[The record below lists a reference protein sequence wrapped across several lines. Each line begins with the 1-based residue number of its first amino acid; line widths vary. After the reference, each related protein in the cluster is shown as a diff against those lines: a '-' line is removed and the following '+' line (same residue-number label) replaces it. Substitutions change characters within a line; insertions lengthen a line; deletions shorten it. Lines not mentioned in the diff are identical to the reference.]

1 MKVAEVDPPKFRCW
15 LLLRMLGV
23 LFLFAFSG
31 GMVFGQVRYEGHSH
45 NDYRRKTPLHKAL
58 DHGFHSVE
66 ADVHLH
72 KGELVVAHNGFLLR
86 RKRTLEGLYLKPLH
100 QRALQHGMRSVHA
113 DGTPGFVLYIDI
125 KQGCPDLLDTLV
137 IQLQAY
143 ADMLTLWEHG
153 EEQRRAVTVIVG
165 ACGREQELLA
175 RERRWFQFDGRHHHL
190 GGPYDA
196 SVVPRIGMPL
206 RRITRWRGRGAM
218 DPGELEQLRA
228 TVAQAKAEGRQIRFW
243 AATNKPKVWRLLLDE
258 GVDVI
263 NVDRIERFARSMDA
277 RDQHQ

>member
-1 MKVAEVDPPKFRCW
+1 MRVAGVILVMVRVCLPTWNQCLA
-15 LLLRMLGV
+15 LLFVGAAYSV
-23 LFLFAFSG
+23 Y
-31 GMVFGQVRYEGHSH
+31 GQILYEGHSH
-45 NDYRRKTPLHKAL
+45 NDFRRKAPLHQAL

-86 RKRTLEGLYLKPLH
+86 RKRTLERLYLSPLY
-100 QRALQHGMRSVHA
+100 ALAQQQGMRSVHA
-113 DGTPGFVLYIDI
+113 DGTQGFVLYIDI
-125 KQGCPDLLDTLV
+125 KQGCPDVLDTLLT
-137 IQLQAY
+137 QLGPF
-143 ADMLTLWEHG
+143 ADMLTLWDLG
-153 EEQRRAVTVIVG
+153 QEQRGAVTVIVG
-165 ACGREQELLA
+165 ACGREQELLS

-206 RRITRWRGRGAM
+206 RRITKWRGRGAM
-218 DPGELEQLRA
+218 DPMELEQLRA

-243 AATNKPKVWRLLLDE
+243 AATNRPRVWQMLLDE

-263 NVDRIERFARSMDA
+263 NVDRIGRFASYMQR
-277 RDQHQ
+277 RNEQ